1 MRSASGSFLFP
12 FGTSLTTTDLVLVN
26 SIGNGDS
33 LDESR
38 KNSVNFEFSINL
50 DSRYDLENSVSEDIY
65 GTAIDLG
72 FRWCCRS
79 RENYTI
85 QPGSLT
91 STAFSDD
98 SLEEILALTARHD
111 ALMNYYF
118 LDSKNQ
124 VGSTVSIEDTWNSNA
139 V

>member
-1 MRSASGSFLFP
+1 M
-12 FGTSLTTTDLVLVN
+12 VLVN

-72 FRWCCRS
+72 FR
-79 RENYTI
+79 
-85 QPGSLT
+85 
-91 STAFSDD
+91 
-98 SLEEILALTARHD
+98 
-111 ALMNYYF
+111 
-118 LDSKNQ
+118 
-124 VGSTVSIEDTWNSNA
+124 
-139 V
+139 